1 MNIFDFL
8 KSEKKKPYFHLIQR
22 VDRTDADDH
31 KAGDVFPTSK
41 EIGDEIP
48 DHDHEVDILDAAVS
62 INCRLRLLNLVF
74 IILQFSDMSEISRF
88 CSI

>member
-31 KAGDVFPTSK
+31 KAGDLFPTSK
-41 EIGDEIP
+41 EIGEDIP

-62 INCRLRLLNLVF
+62 IDCRIGF
-74 IILQFSDMSEISRF
+74 
-88 CSI
+88 

>member
-41 EIGDEIP
+41 EIGDEIS

-62 INCRLRLLNLVF
+62 IDCRLRLLNLVF
-74 IILQFSDMSEISRF
+74 QFSDMSKISRF
-88 CSI
+88 YSI